1 MLVTKTFHHQFFLNV
16 CASQLKN
23 YSCLQG
29 EGMLSPIN
37 FHWMKRF
44 FFFLQAK
51 GLTFMSFMSNKGHLD
66 FYYMVQSCAFAQNN
80 QHWAICGV
88 SIQNKHHYSCKLCPS
103 QVCIWRRKTNLFNYR
118 FSNAYHI
125 CQYSL
130 LQWLGFMMM
139 ILLGEIYQHSARF
152 FSPQKYHMF
161 QKLPR

>member
-1 MLVTKTFHHQFFLNV
+1 
-16 CASQLKN
+16 
-23 YSCLQG
+23 
-29 EGMLSPIN
+29 
-37 FHWMKRF
+37 
-44 FFFLQAK
+44 
-51 GLTFMSFMSNKGHLD
+51 MSFMSNKGHLD

-80 QHWAICGV
+80 QHWAICCV

-103 QVCIWRRKTNLFNYR
+103 QVCIWHRKTNLFNYL

-152 FSPQKYHMF
+152 FSPQKYHVLEAASLSTF
-161 QKLPR
+161 AQVQCFAHQSKEERPSNALIIAYLQLYKSHTSFLISLYDEHCCLIHSDLL